1 MKTNQILEEIKIKN
15 PIGNLYRKKHVLILV
30 VNCDG
35 KFILG
40 KKNGFYPD
48 GISRLL
54 GGGIDDGESPQ
65 DAAQREIK
73 EELLIDLPVSN
84 FIELCS
90 VKTVAQT
97 TEGQMEMETWIF
109 FVRLDSNAKITASD
123 DVSSLVALDSS
134 EFEDLVNNIKNLS
147 GEFITEKFS
156 FLWSDWGKVYGP
168 IHEYAIREFNK
179 L

>member
-1 MKTNQILEEIKIKN
+1 MKTNQILEEITIKN
-15 PIGNLYRKKHVLILV
+15 PIGNLYRKKHVLVLV
-30 VNCDG
+30 VDSDG
-35 KFILG
+35 NFILG
-40 KKNGFYPD
+40 KKNGFYPE

-54 GGGIDDGESPQ
+54 GGGIDDGEGPQ

-73 EELLIDLPVSN
+73 EELLVDLPVSN
-84 FIELCS
+84 FKELCS

-97 TEGQMEMETWIF
+97 IEGQMEMETWIF
-109 FVRLDSNAKITASD
+109 SVRLDPSTKLTASD
-123 DVSSLVALDSS
+123 DVSSLEILNSS
-134 EFEDLVNNIKNLS
+134 EFQNLVNNIKNLS
-147 GEFITEKFS
+147 GEFVTEKFS